1 MIIKEIFFASDFPIT
16 ISMFIHE
23 NFISQRITKRRVSN
37 VKSNKQSLFE
47 NVRLIQTSTK
57 WKKVLR
63 KNVLDKSSLQTDLCL
78 NKRNKKTEHCETY
91 LL

>member
-1 MIIKEIFFASDFPIT
+1 ML
-16 ISMFIHE
+16 IHE

-57 WKKVLR
+57 CKK
-63 KNVLDKSSLQTDLCL
+63 SFG
-78 NKRNKKTEHCETY
+78 KKCFRQVFSTNRFMSEQKKQKTKHCETY
-91 LL
+91 F